1 MVVSSLVKAVSMKV
15 AVLGKRS
22 AIFLTSVR
30 VAGSPENPCLL
41 TLPKAPAK
49 ILGVAIGGL
58 LNLVSEAAVML
69 LTRYFATSH
78 YLPSWRAAR
87 GI

>member
-1 MVVSSLVKAVSMKV
+1 LELVVVKSLVKAVSTRV
-15 AVLGKRS
+15 VVLGKRS

-30 VAGSPENPCLL
+30 VAGNPENPCLL

-58 LNLVSEAAVML
+58 LNLVSDAAVML
-69 LTRYFATSH
+69 LTRYFSTSH
-78 YLPSWRAAR
+78 CLPS
-87 GI
+87 